1 MDKSIYAQILE
12 YQVNNIPVRINRLQA
27 HGKTG
32 EVSDLIKIFN
42 HASEELTKLNGG
54 N

>member
-12 YQVNNIPVRINRLQA
+12 YQVNNIPIKINQLQA

-32 EVSDLIKIFN
+32 EVSDLIEIFN

-54 N
+54 K